1 MWFDKVDGLTG
12 GALVIVCASLYVC
25 VIHIGLFWNINS
37 KQISSYCP
45 LYKLHF
51 NSFIIFVVQYLQP
64 DFTTYNFS
72 WNVYPN
78 LFTVMMTY
86 ILYCMTENILYL
98 VNVGSELKRGVMNV
112 IYDNSDDESADE
124 EYGEVN
130 PNAQRLDQLW

>member
-1 MWFDKVDGLTG
+1 
-12 GALVIVCASLYVC
+12 
-25 VIHIGLFWNINS
+25 
-37 KQISSYCP
+37 
-45 LYKLHF
+45 
-51 NSFIIFVVQYLQP
+51 
-64 DFTTYNFS
+64 
-72 WNVYPN
+72 
-78 LFTVMMTY
+78 MMTY